1 MGAQRWKEGRRQQPC
16 KPTLTVPCRLA
27 SYRQTVLGPPGLTWA
42 ALATQQGMVVSLQVS
57 FAPLLNPILLYKP

>member
-1 MGAQRWKEGRRQQPC
+1 
-16 KPTLTVPCRLA
+16 
-27 SYRQTVLGPPGLTWA
+27 VLGPPGLTWA